1 MTTRKMLIVA
11 LFTVLWTAQATAHP
25 VPDCQSEHDAMI
37 EVANNHLSARKTVL
51 DKMDLLGD
59 VLRSYREQDRSIP
72 LFEYQSM
79 ASDTLDGSHDADRFG
94 MAAFTAATRYILC
107 LRGRP

>member
-1 MTTRKMLIVA
+1 MHKIVITATA
-11 LFTVLWTAQATAHP
+11 LFFVTSTTMHSEPA
-25 VPDCQSEHDAMI
+25 CQSEHDAMI
-37 EVANNHLSARKTVL
+37 DAANNHLSARKTVL
-51 DKMDLLGD
+51 GKMDLLDD

-79 ASDTLDGSHDADRFG
+79 ASDTIDAGQDADLLG

-107 LRGRP
+107 LRGQP